1 MVALAA
7 GAREMSMGKSK
18 VKIGDS
24 GEMEFKRTMANGS
37 VDAHPV
43 KIKMDELVQV
53 DANGNALTDCQEPTD
68 TTKPGMSW
76 MNNPA
81 KKAAMKGEMKAFR
94 DFNNQQFAFES
105 KLTDQAMKHGG
116 SMKAEK
122 QKFSAS
128 LGDGIGKMTID
139 LALPEEDGDID
150 IAGEKQRLKKGDMK
164 FNIEMSE
171 WNWCDNAAF
180 LDVYMKVQG
189 KNKPKKRFDR
199 SSTLPASYDMGDNKT
214 VSFSGKVRSHDRNT
228 TSLRRLVL
236 RTRMTLC
243 YKALFHEALCA
254 SCAISMFPV

>member
-1 MVALAA
+1 
-7 GAREMSMGKSK
+7 
-18 VKIGDS
+18 
-24 GEMEFKRTMANGS
+24 
-37 VDAHPV
+37 
-43 KIKMDELVQV
+43 
-53 DANGNALTDCQEPTD
+53 
-68 TTKPGMSW
+68 
-76 MNNPA
+76 
-81 KKAAMKGEMKAFR
+81 
-94 DFNNQQFAFES
+94 
-105 KLTDQAMKHGG
+105 
-116 SMKAEK
+116 MKAEK